1 MPTLSTGYIIV
12 GAYADKL
19 RKTLFAQQSS
29 LVKSGE
35 LDSKE
40 LARAAG
46 ELNRVLFDILVNKLN
61 LDKGDVVRVRIGYE
75 VEDRTVK
82 WKYSTLSIE
91 AFRRV
96 DQGSID
102 KVVEEA
108 ISAASAEAGAS
119 G

>member
-29 LVKSGE
+29 LVKSGK

-40 LARAAG
+40 LAKAAG
-46 ELNRVLFDILVNKLN
+46 ELNKMLFEILVNKLQ
-61 LDKGDVVRVRIGYE
+61 LERGDVVRVRVDYE
-75 VEDRTVK
+75 VQDGAVK

-91 AFRRV
+91 AFKRIDQSSV
-96 DQGSID
+96 D
-102 KVVEEA
+102 KAVREA
-108 ISAASAEAGAS
+108 FSASS
-119 G
+119 